1 MAQLIRGHMRFNEED
16 YENTQ
21 TLLNLSIYEKKII
34 QSELCRACPTDKVAS
49 LLREECTQ
57 LDYQVYA
64 YAFQPSASQ
73 QHKLEIKKTLKD
85 ALFQLTVLANKL
97 GYTMSDLRE

>member
-21 TLLNLSIYEKKII
+21 TLLNLSRYEKKII
-34 QSELCRACPTDKVAS
+34 QSELCRACPLDKIAS

-64 YAFQPSASQ
+64 FQPSAGK
-73 QHKLEIKKTLKD
+73 QHKLEIKKTLKE

-97 GYTMSDLRE
+97 GYTMADLRE

>member
-64 YAFQPSASQ
+64 FQPSASQ

-97 GYTMSDLRE
+97 GYTMSELRE

>member
-1 MAQLIRGHMRFNEED
+1 MPQLIKGRLRFTDED

-21 TLLNLSIYEKKII
+21 TLLNLSSYEKKIN
-34 QSELCRACPTDKVAS
+34 QSELYRACSTDKVAS

-64 YAFQPSASQ
+64 LYPGDKK
-73 QHKLEIKKTLKD
+73 HKAEIKKTLKET
-85 ALFQLTVLANKL
+85 LFQLTVLANKL
-97 GYTMSDLRE
+97 GYKMDELRE